1 MKRKVFIGL
10 LAVVLMAALMSCAFL
25 KAKPYN
31 EMTSQEKVLYAL
43 KTYNAQYADYL
54 NMVAQPGLT
63 AYQKVAL
70 KSKKQALSELWP
82 LINQAKLALD
92 EGKSIELTLLS
103 KIGDLVNR
111 LLAKI

>member
-1 MKRKVFIGL
+1 MKRVRISL
-10 LAVVLMAALMSCAFL
+10 ILILVLMLVVSCALL
-25 KAKPYN
+25 KAKPYS
-31 EMTSQEKVLYAL
+31 EMTPQEKVLYAL

-54 NMVAQPGLT
+54 NMAVQPGLT

-111 LLAKI
+111 LLIKI